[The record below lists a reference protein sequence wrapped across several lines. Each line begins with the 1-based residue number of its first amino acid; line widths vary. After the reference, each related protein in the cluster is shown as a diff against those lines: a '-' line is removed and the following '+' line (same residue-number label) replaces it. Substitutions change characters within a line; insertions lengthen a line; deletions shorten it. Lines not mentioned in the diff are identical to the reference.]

1 MIRRP
6 LLILGALGAAAV
18 LTSCSTFESGVAAR
32 VDGRT
37 IDDRVLRVLLASPE
51 DAGAGD
57 TGNGD
62 AGNGDAGAGSALN
75 GTDARSAL
83 GSLIE
88 SVVATRVATDFGIDL
103 TEVRAASLAQIEG
116 SLTGQRR
123 DAWEGLSDS
132 EKALVADYSAA
143 LQALSAFRGPVP
155 ADLEARYANPES
167 TGFFCLR
174 YMAFTAHETA
184 KAAAERL
191 VAGED
196 FAAVANSVDANSNGG
211 AVTTEEG
218 SQCVRLD
225 QFRSPGIPTELVRAL
240 FDATPGAFVG
250 PVRASYDLGD
260 QWFILLHRPYDEIA
274 DDLAAAVGAAPAFA
288 EYLATLSVTPASV
301 ASRYGVWDPQN
312 AAVVAQP

>member
-6 LLILGALGAAAV
+6 LLLLGTLGAAAV

-51 DAGAGD
+51 EAGTEGAD
-57 TGNGD
+57 T
-62 AGNGDAGAGSALN
+62 GSALS
-75 GTDARSAL
+75 GTDARGAL

-88 SVVATRVATDFGIDL
+88 AVVATKVAAEFGIDL
-103 TEVRAASLAQIEG
+103 SEARAASLAQIET

-123 DAWEGLSDS
+123 DAWDRLSES
-132 EKALVADYSAA
+132 ERALVADYSAA
-143 LQALSAFRGPVP
+143 LQALGAFQGPVP
-155 ADLEARYANPES
+155 SDLEVRYADPES

-174 YMAFTAHETA
+174 YMAFTDE
-184 KAAAERL
+184 AAAKQAAARL
-191 VAGED
+191 EAGEE
-196 FAAVANSVDANSNGG
+196 FAAVADTVDSQSNGG

-218 SQCVRLD
+218 SPCVRLD
-225 QFRSPGIPTELVRAL
+225 QFRSPGIPVELVRAL
-240 FDATPGAFVG
+240 FDATPGAFAG

-260 QWFILLHRPYDEIA
+260 QWFLLLHRPYDEIA

-288 EYLATLSVTPASV
+288 EFLATLSVTPASV
-301 ASRYGVWDPQN
+301 ASRYGVWDSQN